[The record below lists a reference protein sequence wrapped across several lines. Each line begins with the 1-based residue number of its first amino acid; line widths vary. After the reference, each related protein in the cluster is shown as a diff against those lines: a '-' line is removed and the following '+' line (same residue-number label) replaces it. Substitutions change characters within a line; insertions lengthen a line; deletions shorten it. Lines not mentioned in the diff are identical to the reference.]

1 MKSEGMEDKYY
12 TPDLESFYI
21 GFEFEVEDF
30 NCADNNQNDEHGK
43 YWIKRTI
50 KGIDD
55 GTTLH
60 SGSYN
65 TLKTIDL
72 LNAVYVRNTY
82 RVKFLDASDIE
93 SEGWVIY
100 GHSDF
105 KSMGN
110 FKNFDII
117 KLYAENEYAI
127 RKITDQTKDAEI
139 LFRGT
144 IKNINELR
152 VIQKMIGIK

>member
-1 MKSEGMEDKYY
+1 MGSTTPTSEGMEDKFYK
-12 TPDLESFYI
+12 PDLTEFHY
-21 GFEFEVEDF
+21 GFKFELFMPTEKYLPFVFGED
-30 NCADNNQNDEHGK
+30 NITHKELIQ
-43 YWIKRTI
+43 YQ
-50 KGIDD
+50 DD
-55 GTTLH
+55 LDKIAHAIT
-60 SGSYN
+60 
-65 TLKTIDL
+65 
-72 LNAVYVRNTY
+72 
-82 RVKFLDASDIE
+82 RVKFLDSTDIE